1 MNFLKLEKKPT
12 DVQILEELKKSNK
25 LLEAGLEAIYEVL
38 VKGISEAQEQIKE
51 EK

>member
-12 DVQILEELKKSNK
+12 DVQILEEVKKQTK
-25 LLEAGLEAIYEVL
+25 LLEAGFEAIFEVL
-38 VKGISEAQEQIKE
+38 VSGISEGQEQVKE